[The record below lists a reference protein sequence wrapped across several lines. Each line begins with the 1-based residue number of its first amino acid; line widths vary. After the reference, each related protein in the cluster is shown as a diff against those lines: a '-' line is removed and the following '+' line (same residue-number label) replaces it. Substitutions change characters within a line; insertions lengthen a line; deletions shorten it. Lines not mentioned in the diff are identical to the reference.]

1 MLLSWLQKREILR
14 IAVNVAADRV
24 RTSTHMFADREAK
37 QVAVAI
43 VEAAIAAQE
52 RLVEKDGGV
61 TDRLILS
68 LRKKRDGMIEV

>member
-24 RTSTHMFADREAK
+24 RTSTHREAK